1 MDSSRPRALFSIH
14 DVMPET
20 LDDVAR
26 VHDLCLA
33 RGLPPPAL
41 LVVPGRDWRETDL
54 RRLREWHGGG
64 AELIAHGWLHRTRP
78 RRLYH
83 RLHSVLFSR
92 DVAEH
97 LALPADGVLDLM
109 RASHDWFAAHDLPSP
124 HTYIPP
130 AWALGVA
137 PQRLVELPYRCIE
150 VLRGVWL
157 RDGSG
162 MHKRHLPLLGFE
174 ADTRLRA
181 TVLRRWNALQRQR
194 AMRAIKPLRISI
206 HPADHRLLLRD
217 ELHGILGRQW
227 RCLRYETLAP
237 PTVRGTSGADIP

>member
-1 MDSSRPRALFSIH
+1 MATPPRALLSIH

-26 VHDLCLA
+26 LFDRCQA
-33 RGLPPPAL
+33 QNLPPPAL
-41 LVVPGRDWRETDL
+41 LVVPGRGWREADL
-54 RRLREWHGGG
+54 CRLREWEDRG
-64 AELIAHGWLHRTRP
+64 AELIAHGWRHWTQP

-83 RLHSVLFSR
+83 RLHAAVFSR

-97 LALPADGVLDLM
+97 LALPADGVIELM
-109 RASHDWFAAHDLPSP
+109 RTSHAWFAEHDLPSP

-137 PQRLVELPYRCIE
+137 PQRLLELPYRCIE
-150 VLRGVWL
+150 VLRGVLL
-157 RDGSG
+157 RDGDRMRSQ
-162 MHKRHLPLLGFE
+162 RLPLLGFE

-181 TVLRRWNALQRQR
+181 TVLRRWNAIQRNR
-194 AMRAIKPLRISI
+194 AVSASKPLRISI

-217 ELHGILGRQW
+217 ELQATLEQSW
-227 RCLRYETLAP
+227 QCLRYDALP
-237 PTVRGTSGADIP
+237 PR